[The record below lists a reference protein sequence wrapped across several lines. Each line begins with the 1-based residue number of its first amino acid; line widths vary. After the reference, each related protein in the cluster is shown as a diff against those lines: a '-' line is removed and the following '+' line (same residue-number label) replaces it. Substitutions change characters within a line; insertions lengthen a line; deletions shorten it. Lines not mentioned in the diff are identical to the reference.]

1 MQFCFILDAGVLAVT
16 YKQKSLENLVLKS
29 LVQLTPKGLSSVK
42 SSSLH
47 TLNLKGCTL
56 MTSRGRYTHLPTH
69 VQNLSMDQV
78 T

>member
-16 YKQKSLENLVLKS
+16 YKQKSLESLVLKS
-29 LVQLTPKGLSSVK
+29 LVQLTPKGLSNVK

-56 MTSRGRYTHLPTH
+56 MTSRGRYILI
-69 VQNLSMDQV
+69 NLRI
-78 T
+78 